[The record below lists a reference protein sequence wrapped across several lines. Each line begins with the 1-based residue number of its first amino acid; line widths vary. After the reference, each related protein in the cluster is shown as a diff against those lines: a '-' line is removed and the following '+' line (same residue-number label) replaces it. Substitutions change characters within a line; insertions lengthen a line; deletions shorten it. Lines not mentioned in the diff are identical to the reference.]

1 MSSTELPLYTYHRC
15 WGLTSTAPFVI
26 VFVFGFFGSITEEG
40 WLGLGLTAGLT
51 GLFIAAFAARPKS

>member
-1 MSSTELPLYTYHRC
+1 MSSTDLPLYRW
-15 WGLTSTAPFVI
+15 WGLRSTPPV
-26 VFVFGFFGSITEEG
+26 VTTFVFRLFGSITEEG